1 MKPAMTRFA
10 LGLVATGLLAS
21 CMASPRAQ
29 PAASWSDRP
38 ASSEALYLKRLK
50 AIQGRATAEYDP
62 VATIPG
68 ADGAAA
74 QLPAVVT
81 DSIEASAIDA
91 AVQYASDN
99 ASSALLV
106 WHKGNLVAER
116 YFGDATAKTELNSK
130 SLSKPLTAIA
140 VGRAIALGQIDNL
153 DQPIADFVTEW
164 KDTPKEAM
172 TIRHALSM
180 HSGMLEQGFDMSEDS
195 PFPRAYLDPYHGQYI
210 IDEYPLTDT
219 PGTRFAYANAASDL
233 MALLIERASGR
244 EYEEFVG
251 NEIFQRINAPGGK
264 VWLNR
269 EGGLAH
275 SGCCMEVPAQT
286 WLKVGAL
293 LVNDGMVGDSRLL
306 PEGFVAEV
314 QQPSPDNP
322 HYGLGVWLGSPF
334 LEKRGYLGTKSNPT
348 GVYHSEPYVAQDLYL
363 FDGNGHQVV
372 YLVPSKDLV
381 IVRMGVT
388 PPKGVTWDN
397 SKLANTILRG
407 IKR

>member
-1 MKPAMTRFA
+1 MMPAISRFA
-10 LGLVATGLLAS
+10 LALGAAGLLS
-21 CMASPRAQ
+21 GCMASSGAQ
-29 PAASWSDRP
+29 QVATWSDRP
-38 ASSEALYLKRLK
+38 ASSETLYLKRLK
-50 AIQGRATAEYDP
+50 AIQGRETAEYDP
-62 VATIPG
+62 LATIPG
-68 ADGAAA
+68 ADPATAK
-74 QLPAVVT
+74 LPAVVT
-81 DSIEASAIDA
+81 GSIEASAIEA
-91 AVQYASDN
+91 AARYASDN

-106 WHKGNLVAER
+106 WHKDSLVAER
-116 YFGDATAKTELNSK
+116 YFGEATASTELNSK

-140 VGRAIALGQIDNL
+140 VGRAITLGHIDNL

-164 KDTPKEAM
+164 KGTPKAAI
-172 TIRHALSM
+172 TIRHALAM
-180 HSGMLEQGFDMSEDS
+180 HSGLLEQGFDMSADS

-210 IDEYPLTDT
+210 VDEYPLTDT

-233 MALLIERASGR
+233 MALLIERATGR

-251 NEIFQRINAPGGK
+251 NEIFRRINAPGGK

-293 LVNDGMVGDSRLL
+293 LVNDGMVGETRLL
-306 PEGFVAEV
+306 PEGFVAQV

-322 HYGLGVWLGSPF
+322 HYGLGVWLGSPY
-334 LEKRGYLGTKSNPT
+334 LEKRGYLGAKSNPT
-348 GVYHSEPYVAQDLYL
+348 GVYHSEPYAAQDLYL

-372 YLVPSKDLV
+372 YLVPSEDLV

-397 SKLANTILRG
+397 AKLANTILRG